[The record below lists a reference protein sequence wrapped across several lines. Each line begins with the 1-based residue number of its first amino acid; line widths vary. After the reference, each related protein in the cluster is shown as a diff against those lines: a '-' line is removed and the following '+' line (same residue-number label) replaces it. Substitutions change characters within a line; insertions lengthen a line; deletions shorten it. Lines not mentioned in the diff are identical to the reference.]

1 MKENKDELIEKLLL
15 VVEEKRAEIS
25 VIKNLR
31 FKTSLSFNY
40 GLGDEKYNLNV
51 LPIEKL
57 YVVLNFINDLIE
69 LNENNSKLGV
79 NKLETWYG
87 YSLFDW
93 KDDVISK
100 IKQKELIL
108 KTEEL
113 KTIEKT
119 LNTLI
124 SEDKKKEIQL
134 KEIMKKLDI

>member
-15 VVEEKRAEIS
+15 VVEEKRVEIS

-57 YVVLNFINDLIE
+57 YVVLKFINDLIE
-69 LNENNSKLGV
+69 LNENNSKLGI